1 MPTPRLVPFAASF
14 GRPECIV
21 VAGGITSKQ
30 RKSVSAEVLNDGQ
43 WSAVE
48 PLPQCFTSGV
58 WHFTLHNR
66 NLYMCKAG
74 QVLCCSLN
82 TLISSSRTPTKS
94 EVESH
99 APWRN
104 INTPCDNLF
113 LVSSK
118 SKQLLAFSLSPDNS
132 EVYAFSSY
140 NQSWVHV
147 GDSHPLLEGVRSHAS
162 MAVSVPTGDLMI
174 LRMDG
179 YPETKAFKISANGEG
194 GWGEGD
200 RGEGREGR
208 GGEWKGREGRGW
220 DGMGRE
226 GRGDFFPLSCTQQDW
241 ILGHHDY
248 ELSQACNK
256 FSSYLPQLH
265 TRAKCA
271 WQVCSLPL
279 YSKILGKPLE

>member
-1 MPTPRLVPFAASF
+1 MGGRDSCSQQISNKLWTSDDGKKWVEGGLPSMPTPRLVPFAASF
-14 GRPECIV
+14 GRPKCMV

-30 RKSVSAEVLNDGQ
+30 RKSVSVEVLNDGQ
-43 WSAVE
+43 WFTVE
-48 PLPQCFTSGV
+48 PLPQCFTSGA

-74 QVLCCSLN
+74 HQVLCCSLN

-94 EVESH
+94 EVESQN
-99 APWRN
+99 PWRN

-200 RGEGREGR
+200 RGEGR
-208 GGEWKGREGRGW
+208 GGEWKGREGRG
-220 DGMGRE
+220 GEGRGREERGRE
-226 GRGDFFPLSCTQQDW
+226 GKEWEGKVEEGRL
-241 ILGHHDY
+241 
-248 ELSQACNK
+248 
-256 FSSYLPQLH
+256 FSPFLH
-265 TRAKCA
+265 PAGLDPGT
-271 WQVCSLPL
+271 S
-279 YSKILGKPLE
+279 